1 LQVFYSLYFYLIV
14 TTILLLFQALKE
26 KEVPM
31 VEEVP
36 TETPSRD
43 YHEIAMDVEVT
54 KSARGNL
61 TMSEGQDIAETV
73 TGTPHDDAEQEE
85 RAEV

>member
-1 LQVFYSLYFYLIV
+1 LIV
-14 TTILLLFQALKE
+14 RTILLLFQALKE

-31 VEEVP
+31 VEEDP

-54 KSARGNL
+54 KSASGNL

-73 TGTPHDDAEQEE
+73 TGAPHDDAEQEE